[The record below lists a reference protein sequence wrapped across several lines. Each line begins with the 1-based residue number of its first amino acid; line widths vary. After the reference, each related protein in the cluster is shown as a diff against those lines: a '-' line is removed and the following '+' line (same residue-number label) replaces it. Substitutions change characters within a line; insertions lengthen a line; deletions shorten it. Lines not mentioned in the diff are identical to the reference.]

1 MTDDFRASIV
11 VDAGCG
17 ESVVRVEGD
26 LDLATA
32 GELWAAVEQ
41 AVADGGRLVFD
52 LSRVT
57 FIDSSGLGV
66 LIRAHQLL
74 DGRGRLVVRAPLP
87 QARRLFQSAGV
98 ESMLAVES

>member
-1 MTDDFRASIV
+1 MAEDFRASIV
-11 VDAGCG
+11 VDSDGA
-17 ESVVRVEGD
+17 ESVVRVEGE

-32 GELWAAVEQ
+32 GELWAAVER
-41 AVADGGRLVFD
+41 AVGDGGRLVFD

-74 DGRGRLVVRAPLP
+74 DGHGRLVVRAPLP

-98 ESMLAVES
+98 DSMFAVEP